1 MGKNQNQETTRL
13 ERRIKILLLLTA
25 IANLITALL
34 TFIKRLLGA

>member
-1 MGKNQNQETTRL
+1 MGKNQETNRL

-34 TFIKRLLGA
+34 TFIKRLLE

>member
-1 MGKNQNQETTRL
+1 MGKNQKTTRL

-34 TFIKRLLGA
+34 TFIKRLLEP

>member
-1 MGKNQNQETTRL
+1 MGKNQKTTRL

-34 TFIKRLLGA
+34 TFVKRLLEP